1 MLKIWGRPNSINV
14 QKAMWAVGELG
25 LEHERVDVGGP
36 FGGLDTPDYLAK
48 NPNARIPTLEDGDL
62 VLWESN
68 VIVRYLAARYGA
80 GSLAPADPALH
91 ALADQ
96 WMDWQQTT
104 TLADMFVVFWGLI
117 RTAPE
122 DRNMAAIEKS
132 TANLGGIMG
141 RLDARLADRDYVTG
155 TAFSMGDIPVGATCY
170 RYLALDIERPDLLNI
185 QRYYDRLQER
195 EPFRTHVMIPLT

>member
-25 LEHERVDVGGP
+25 LEHERIDVGGP
-36 FGGLDTPDYLAK
+36 FGGLETPEYLAK

-80 GSLAPADPALH
+80 GSLAPADPVQH

-96 WMDWQQTT
+96 WMDWQQTM
-104 TLADMFVVFWGLI
+104 TLADMFVVFWGLV
-117 RTAPE
+117 RTEPA
-122 DRNMAAIEKS
+122 DRDMAAIEAS
-132 TANLGGIMG
+132 VANLRDIMG
-141 RLDARLADRDYVTG
+141 RLDAHLADRAFVVGD
-155 TAFSMGDIPVGATCY
+155 AFSMGDIPVGATCY
-170 RYLALDIERPDLLNI
+170 RYLTLDIERPDLPNI
-185 QRYYDRLQER
+185 RRYYDSLQER

>member
-1 MLKIWGRPNSINV
+1 MLKIWGRSNSINV

-25 LEHERVDVGGP
+25 LEHERIDVGGQ
-36 FGGLDTPDYLAK
+36 FGGVDTADFLAK
-48 NPNARIPTLEDGDL
+48 NPNGRIPALEDGDL

-91 ALADQ
+91 AIADQ

-104 TLADMFVVFWGLI
+104 VLPELFVPFWGLI

-122 DRNMAAIEKS
+122 DRDIAAIGQ
-132 TANLGGIMG
+132 AAVNLGGIMG
-141 RLDARLADRDYVTG
+141 RLDAHLADRDFVTG
-155 TAFSMGDIPVGATCY
+155 RTFSMGDIPLGASCY
-170 RYLALDIERPDLLNI
+170 RYLALDIERPDLPNI
-185 QRYYDRLQER
+185 GRYYDRLRTR
-195 EPFRTHVMIPLT
+195 EPFRTHVMIALT

>member
-36 FGGLDTPDYLAK
+36 FGGLDTSDYLAK

-68 VIVRYLAARYGA
+68 VIVRYLAARYSA

-117 RTAPE
+117 RTTPE
-122 DRNMAAIEKS
+122 DRDMAAIEKS
-132 TANLGGIMG
+132 TANLADIMG
-141 RLDARLADRDYVTG
+141 RLDRHLADRDYVTG
-155 TAFSMGDIPVGATCY
+155 STFTMGDIPVGATCY
-170 RYLALDIERPDLLNI
+170 RYLALEIERPNLPNI
-185 QRYYDRLQER
+185 QRYYDQLQDR